1 MTSKAQ
7 KTLVDFVIRRAFEPV
22 LRANPE
28 GRPDAEK
35 RKLADVQDAT
45 RATIE
50 RYKHY
55 GSAAEVATNF
65 KRDLTSDAAKR
76 VHRQL
81 RSLHLPTID
90 DIREEFDEKT
100 RELGLREHA

>member
-7 KTLVDFVIRRAFEPV
+7 KTLVDFVVRRAFEPV
-22 LRANPE
+22 LRAKPE
-28 GRPDAEK
+28 GRSAAER

-50 RYKHY
+50 RYKRY
-55 GSAAEVATNF
+55 GSAEEVATNF

-76 VHRQL
+76 VHREL

-90 DIREEFDEKT
+90 DIREEFEEKA
-100 RELGLREHA
+100 RELGVREHA